1 MRACCVPTPWM
12 GGVLM
17 FLDGYRMVDMCWMGG
32 GPFTAQVL
40 GDLGFDVI
48 KVMEVPGNSGRRAG
62 PSTGSL
68 IARNNGVQMSHYR
81 FGMRNAR
88 CIQLDLKSKQGL
100 EVFHRLIEK
109 TDVITEGFR
118 PGVADRLGV
127 GYEALKKINPRLV
140 YAAITG
146 YGQTGPYRDKPG
158 HDVNFESIAGFIG
171 MNGRAGGPPVVTG
184 GLVADF
190 AVGAMSAVTHILA
203 ALLRRAKTGQGAY
216 CDVSLTDAV
225 FETNTAAIGPYLGAG
240 VEMQRGEMY
249 FSGFWPFNDVYE
261 TRDGA
266 YISLGAWEPYFFGNL
281 CEAVQREDLIELQW
295 VVEKRDHVRA
305 ELGALFRTRT
315 QAEWVALF
323 EHVDACVTPV
333 NTPAQAANDPQ
344 MRARDMV
351 VELEHPIH
359 GKVPMVGSMFKLD
372 GQVLEARH
380 WMNRPGEHTA
390 MVLAELGYSEGEI
403 ADLRAQGLIA

>member
-1 MRACCVPTPWM
+1 
-12 GGVLM
+12 M
-17 FLDGYRMVDMCWMGG
+17 FLQGYRMVDMCWLGG
-32 GPFTAQVL
+32 GPFAAQVL

-48 KVMEVPGNSGRRAG
+48 KVMEVPKASTGRRGAR
-62 PSTGSL
+62 STGSL
-68 IARNNGVQMSHYR
+68 IAEHNAMQLSHYR
-81 FGMRNAR
+81 FGIRNAR
-88 CIQLDLKSKQGL
+88 CIQLDLKSREGL

-171 MNGRAGGPPVVTG
+171 MNGKAGGPPVVTG

-190 AVGAMSAVTHILA
+190 GVGAMSAVAHILA
-203 ALLRRAKTGQGAY
+203 ALLRRERTGQGAY

-225 FETNTAAIGPYLGAG
+225 FEANGAAIGPWLGAG
-240 VEMQRGEMY
+240 VEMKRGEMY
-249 FSGFWPFNDVYE
+249 FSGFWPFNEVYE
-261 TRDGA
+261 TQDGA
-266 YISLGAWEPYFFGNL
+266 YVSLGAWEPYFFGKL
-281 CEAVQREDLIELQW
+281 CETLGREDLIELQW
-295 VVEKRDHVRA
+295 VVDRREHVKA
-305 ELGALFRTRT
+305 ELTALFKTRT
-315 QAEWVALF
+315 QAEWVSLF
-323 EHVDACVTPV
+323 ENVDACLTPV

-344 MRARDMV
+344 MRARNMV
-351 VELEHPIH
+351 VELENPLQ

-372 GQVLEARH
+372 GQQLEARH
-380 WMNRPGEHTA
+380 WMHGPGEHTGA
-390 MVLAELGYSEGEI
+390 VLQELGYGESEI
-403 ADLRAQGLIA
+403 ADLRAQGFVA

>member
-1 MRACCVPTPWM
+1 
-12 GGVLM
+12 M
-17 FLDGYRMVDMCWMGG
+17 FLKGYRMVDMCWMGG

-48 KVMEVPGNSGRRAG
+48 KVMEVPKASSGRRG
-62 PSTGSL
+62 GRSTGSL
-68 IARNNGVQMSHYR
+68 IAEHNGIQMSHYR
-81 FGMRNAR
+81 FGIRNAR
-88 CIQLDLKSKQGL
+88 SIMLDLKSKEGL

-127 GYEALKKINPRLV
+127 GYEALRQINPGLV

-171 MNGRAGGPPVVTG
+171 MNGKAGGPPVVTG

-190 AVGAMSAVTHILA
+190 AAGSMSAVTHILA
-203 ALLRRAKTGQGAY
+203 ALLRREKTGQGAY

-225 FETNTAAIGPYLGAG
+225 FEANGTAIGPYLGSG

-266 YISLGAWEPYFFGNL
+266 YLSLGAWEPYFFKNL
-281 CEAVQREDLIELQW
+281 CEAVGREDLVDIQW
-295 VVEKRDHVRA
+295 SVERRDYVRA
-305 ELGALFRTRT
+305 ELTALFKTRT

-323 EHVDACVTPV
+323 EPVDACVTPV
-333 NTPAQAANDPQ
+333 NSPAQAANDPQ
-344 MRARDMV
+344 MRARSMV
-351 VELEHPIH
+351 VELENPLH

-372 GQVLEARH
+372 GQPLEARH
-380 WMNRPGEHTA
+380 WMNYPGEHTG
-390 MVLAELGYSEGEI
+390 MVLQELGYSEGEV
-403 ADLRAQGLIA
+403 ADLQAQGFVR